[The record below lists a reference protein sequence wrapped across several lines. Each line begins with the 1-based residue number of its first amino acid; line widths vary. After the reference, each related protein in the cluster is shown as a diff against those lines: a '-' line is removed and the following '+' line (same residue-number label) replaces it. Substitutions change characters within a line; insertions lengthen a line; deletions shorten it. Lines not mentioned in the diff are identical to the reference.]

1 MSKPCKDCK
10 QSIFNNQ
17 DSSIPEP
24 LCQGDCPEDV
34 NCNGEVTYSDCVTVN
49 AALDCFDTEVG
60 DSLTSVLQAANEKCK
75 QGGSSSNCKVKVSS
89 NDTCCAYLETKITS
103 SDLDISIPDG
113 TSCKALVISE
123 KCRTWIDVRPTDSL
137 SGSFQNGWTNADP
150 SGLNVQICQHSSI
163 KGCTVKLRGSVVKQ
177 SWAGGI
183 PLEIFTLPVGKRP
196 PVIRWFHG
204 SMDTSGYGLQIATFL
219 INPNGAVTI
228 SSNQLLSSVG
238 VSTSLD
244 GIEFELN

>member
-34 NCNGEVTYSDCVTVN
+34 NCNGEVTYSDCVSVN

-89 NDTCCAYLETKITS
+89 DDTCCGYLDTKITS

-123 KCRTWIDVRPTDSL
+123 KCRTWTDVRPTDGL
-137 SGSFQNGWTNADP
+137 PGSFIGNWGNFTPFSAQVAGYSLKN
-150 SGLNVQICQHSSI
+150 CE
-163 KGCTVKLRGSVVKQ
+163 VKLRGTVFINNYNPGANIIYV
-177 SWAGGI
+177 
-183 PLEIFTLPVGKRP
+183 LPVGSRP
-196 PVIRWFHG
+196 QYLRVFSVNLANSLNGQP
-204 SMDTSGYGLQIATFL
+204 MESGFIYIAPSGEVALTY
-219 INPNGAVTI
+219 T
-228 SSNQLLSSVG
+228 QLSSGTTV
-238 VSTSLD
+238 VSFD
-244 GIEFELN
+244 GLSFETN